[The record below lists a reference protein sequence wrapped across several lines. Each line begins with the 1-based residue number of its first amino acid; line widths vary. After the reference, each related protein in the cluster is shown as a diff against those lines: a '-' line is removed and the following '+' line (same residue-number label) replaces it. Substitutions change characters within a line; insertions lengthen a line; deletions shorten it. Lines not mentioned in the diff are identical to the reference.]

1 MATKPDAAK
10 SDAAKPDAD
19 EPVKK
24 PIWRK
29 KMLII
34 VIAVVLVLVLAGGA
48 AFFFISK
55 KHAAAALEGAEG
67 APAAATHAAPKG
79 PPVYLPLDNMVVNLA
94 DPGGEKVAQIG
105 ITLEVFDAHASDSV
119 KAYLPSIRS
128 GILMLISQRTAEAL
142 LTQEGKQKLAND
154 ILRETSIPFGGS
166 REDPAAQSVGAK
178 KKKSGKAG
186 VATEYPVV
194 GVLFSSFIVQ

>member
-1 MATKPDAAK
+1 VATKPDVAK
-10 SDAAKPDAD
+10 PDAAKPDAG

-34 VIAVVLVLVLAGGA
+34 VIAVVLVLVLAGGG

-55 KHAAAALEGAEG
+55 KRAAAALEGTGGASATAEQ
-67 APAAATHAAPKG
+67 AAPKG

-94 DPGGEKVAQIG
+94 DPGGEKVAQVG
-105 ITLEVFDAHASDSV
+105 ITLQVIDAHASDSV
-119 KAYLPSIRS
+119 RAYLPSIRS
-128 GILMLISQRTAEAL
+128 GVLMLISQRTSGEL

-154 ILRETSIPFGGS
+154 IWRETLIPFGGS
-166 REDPAAQSVGAK
+166 E
-178 KKKSGKAG
+178 AG
-186 VATEYPVV
+186 VAPAGVKKKAVKAAAQAELPVV